1 MGQKVKG
8 DLEKREILSFGS
20 NLRWLCPQV
29 QHTHKGVY
37 PTVNIYTSVSI
48 AALYIVVNKY
58 IVGTGLPV
66 YEKGTR

>member
-1 MGQKVKG
+1 MKG
-8 DLEKREILSFGS
+8 DLEKRQIIGLAS

-29 QHTHKGVY
+29 QYTNKGVH
-37 PTVNIYTSVSI
+37 PTVNICTSVSI

-58 IVGTGLPV
+58 IVGTSLPF